1 MAKDTKTPRLT
12 RAQIAEGLESV
23 PLDTILLGT
32 ATGGRLTAKQKEF
45 ARNLALGKSKA
56 QSYREA
62 YKSKGNSQ
70 TQANHGYQMA
80 KSDEI
85 QTIKTAYEAAIEAA
99 KQRTPAQLR
108 EFVIHQL
115 TLHALNAEKEAQRI
129 QALKL
134 LGTVTE
140 VAAFT
145 ERRETTTVR
154 KSEDVRAALLEKL
167 RTITGNTAED
177 AQIIEH
183 DQTADSLLEEI
194 SAGAAALAEET
205 GTSAPDDLPPLDP
218 TLPAPPSIAADH
230 LSSDLHSVPH
240 KESPAN
246 SIPYKRS
253 PDFSESDVTDAEVIG
268 VDIHASLCIEEIE
281 PIVAEKVPAG
291 DPTPLD
297 IETPPVKGTVDSGEA
312 GGYLHLNKFK

>member
-23 PLDTILLGT
+23 PLDTILLGS

-85 QTIKTAYEAAIEAA
+85 QTIKAAYEAAIEAA

-177 AQIIEH
+177 AQLIEH
-183 DQTADSLLEEI
+183 DQSADSLLEEI
-194 SAGAAALAEET
+194 SAGHAALAEET
-205 GTSAPDDLPPLDP
+205 GASAQTDPDPLDP
-218 TLPAPPSIAADH
+218 TLPAPPTIADDH

-240 KESPAN
+240 K
-246 SIPYKRS
+246 RS
-253 PDFSESDVTDAEVIG
+253 PNISDGQLVGAELIG
-268 VDIHASLCIEEIE
+268 VDIHTGSHVEVIAPLI
-281 PIVAEKVPAG
+281 AEKVPAG
-291 DPTPLD
+291 DPTPID
-297 IETPPVKGTVDSGEA
+297 MEDPPVYGT
-312 GGYLHLNKFK
+312 N